1 MINSRHRDQRGH
13 PPGARSSS
21 RFIGLCLLTC
31 VFASVLAGCSS
42 KIAVRSDEDPAVDFA
57 RYRTFGFFDPM
68 GVEGGYNSPIF
79 GDLFREAITTEMTER
94 GYRLDPEPDLLINVT
109 LRADDKVRMTSYATP
124 YMSGAYYHRPGG
136 AYYGSAVGAGVGVGS
151 RATKTTEISV
161 FIDLV
166 DAEKRQISWQ
176 GVAVTDASD
185 KVAQQLRESIFTA
198 VNRVYDLYPYRV
210 KP

>member
-1 MINSRHRDQRGH
+1 MISRSRTRGCRTVGR
-13 PPGARSSS
+13 PSPRTTV
-21 RFIGLCLLTC
+21 RCLLAC
-31 VFASVLAGCSS
+31 ACALAACST
-42 KIAVRSDEDPAVDFA
+42 KVAVRSDEDPSADFA
-57 RYRTFGFFDPM
+57 HYRSFGFFDPM

-79 GDLFREAITTEMTER
+79 GELFREAITGEMTER

-109 LRADDKVRMTSYATP
+109 LRTDDKVKMTAHTTP
-124 YMSGAYYHRPGG
+124 YMSGTYYHRLGA
-136 AYYGSAVGAGVGVGS
+136 AYYGSAAGVGIGVGS

-166 DAEKRQISWQ
+166 DAEKHQISWQ

-185 KVAQQLRESIFTA
+185 KVAQRLRESIFAA
-198 VNRVYDLYPYRV
+198 VNRVYDLYPYSA